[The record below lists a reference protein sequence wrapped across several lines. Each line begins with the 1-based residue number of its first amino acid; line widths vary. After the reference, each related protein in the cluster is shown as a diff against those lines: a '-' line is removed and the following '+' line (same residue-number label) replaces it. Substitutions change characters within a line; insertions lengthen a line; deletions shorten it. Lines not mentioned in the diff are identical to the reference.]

1 MTLSDV
7 NDAASTKSGLD
18 RTRSDFSIWFS
29 VLVKISNWF
38 SKFFPVCLRSERELS
53 ASTNFEQP
61 LNANVIERIA

>member
-1 MTLSDV
+1 MRRLQ
-7 NDAASTKSGLD
+7 NLD
-18 RTRSDFSIWFS
+18 WTGPDRIVSIWFS

-53 ASTNFEQP
+53 ASTDFEQP

>member
-1 MTLSDV
+1 MRRPQ
-7 NDAASTKSGLD
+7 NLD
-18 RTRSDFSIWFS
+18 WTGPDRIVSIWFS

-38 SKFFPVCLRSERELS
+38 SKFFPVCLRSEWELS